1 MIDQLS
7 VDARKARQLGM
18 SYGKYKALQREG
30 ILPSSEEVKKS
41 TVAAVN
47 YRKDVLCKICGK
59 PVPNTRRNYCSAGC
73 ADIANR
79 ENAKIKWHRHYQK
92 KK

>member
-1 MIDQLS
+1 MMDQLS
-7 VDARKARQLGM
+7 ADSTMALRLGM
-18 SYGKYKALQREG
+18 SYGKFKALQDEG
-30 ILPSSEEVKKS
+30 ILPSCTAEKQFP
-41 TVAAVN
+41 VAVEN

-59 PVPNTRRNYCSAGC
+59 PVPNTRRNYCSGPC

-79 ENAKIKWHRHYQK
+79 ESAKLKWRRHYQK